1 MIAHQGFAGYRMQV
15 SQHQAELCAALGDV
29 NRLLLLYA
37 LADSP
42 LNVGELVQRLGL
54 PQPTVSRHLHILR
67 ECGVVNAERKGK
79 SMVYSPADPRLYAV
93 LDLLRAISTD
103 QMQKQGHAALNATLR
118 PSV

>member
-1 MIAHQGFAGYRMQV
+1 MQV
-15 SQHQAELCAALGDV
+15 SHHQADICAALGDV

-42 LNVGELVQRLGL
+42 LSVGELVQRVGL

-67 ECGVVNAERKGK
+67 ECGVVNAERQGK
-79 SMVYSPADPRLYAV
+79 SMVYSPADSRLYAV
-93 LDLLRAISTD
+93 LDLLRAIASD
-103 QMQKQGHAALNATLR
+103 QMQQQGHAAQNATLR